1 MTDQPKAQRTDTL
14 LRTAQLNQ
22 LRAETA
28 AHESLVAHHAD
39 YRAAT
44 HGHAVDEERAY
55 EARCREHATV
65 IRRDALSAAMSWL
78 RDTDRVGFRPGA
90 DNPPADIDELLQVAE
105 QFEAWMAGK

>member
-1 MTDQPKAQRTDTL
+1 MTDQPKPQTLADGIAVAQMD
-14 LRTAQLNQ
+14 Q

-39 YRAAT
+39 YRVAI
-44 HGHAVDEERAY
+44 HGQSYHEQAAY
-55 EARCREHATV
+55 EARCREHAT
-65 IRRDALSAAMSWL
+65 ITRRDALSAAMSWL

-105 QFEAWMAGK
+105 QFEAWMVGK